1 MATTRDRGRTAVVT
15 AGLCAGI
22 AAFQVALVAGQ
33 PWGELAWGGQHVG
46 VLPTRMRVAS
56 GVSALVWTGAAVVAA
71 HPGSGHRWLRARMA
85 FAVVG
90 LAGAAM
96 NAISPSVPER
106 VLWTPVAATVGVGF
120 ALLARRDQ
128 FVADHRNR
136 LPRRTC

>member
-1 MATTRDRGRTAVVT
+1 
-15 AGLCAGI
+15 
-22 AAFQVALVAGQ
+22 
-33 PWGELAWGGQHVG
+33 
-46 VLPTRMRVAS
+46 
-56 GVSALVWTGAAVVAA
+56 
-71 HPGSGHRWLRARMA
+71 MA

-128 FVADHRNR
+128 YVADHRNR